1 MNLKRRERI
10 TNETMGERQVSAT
23 HLKRIPMNTIKKMLS
38 RFACLCLGGMVCMLP
53 LHAVQT
59 AKLFES
65 SRVTLEVDKATLK
78 NVFDLIEEQT
88 DLIFVYSN
96 SEVDNQ
102 RLVSIQTRSEPVQ
115 LILARIL
122 EGTGLV
128 YTVND
133 KYIVL
138 NRLAAPAA
146 FQPNNHQISG
156 TIFSEGGETIIGAN
170 VSVKGNSSIGTIT
183 DMEGKFSLQVPD
195 NAVLMISYVG
205 YVSIEIKVGHQ
216 RNFSI
221 VLHEDS
227 KSLDEVVVVGY
238 GVQQK
243 RDITGSIAN
252 IKGDNLKDLPVA
264 NLSNT
269 LQGKAAGVDIVSDG
283 GAPGAE
289 PVIRVR
295 GTGSM
300 SASNPLVV
308 IDGVPSGKI
317 SDVNPNDIETIEVLK
332 DASSSAIYG
341 TRAANGVVII
351 TTKRGKKNVK
361 TQVDVNAFYGISNVS
376 KTLDVLTAPELV
388 MLKKERYQNDG
399 IAVNSF
405 WNDPYYA
412 TQRTDWQDEL
422 FNQGKVANVDVRLSG
437 GNEKSNYMSSIGY
450 YKENGIIIHS
460 KFERV
465 SLRLNADHQIN
476 TRLKIG
482 QSLQYTYRCWYNPST
497 QSVYSGVVWQ
507 ALRFNPAILC
517 LDEEGRWGSA
527 VENNE
532 LGDIN
537 NPVYELATERHQLT
551 NHGLLTSV
559 TLDYKLTDDLYLKG
573 NAAFDGSIYSTKTF
587 YPLVSQQMRKRNDA
601 ELTREYQER
610 YSFLGEVYLAYKK
623 DFNKIHRI
631 HATAGVSAE
640 KSKGEHYSATMK
652 TFADEDDNQLVF
664 DNGSTMGS
672 IGGNYYTETALA
684 SYFGRVFYAYDNRYL
699 LTATFRSDGSSK
711 FPEGKRWGY
720 FPAVSLG
727 WRISEERFL
736 KEVAWID
743 NLKLVGGWGLLGN
756 QEVAD
761 LQYYTV
767 MKKNIDYG
775 NKYTFGSEKVGGARI
790 TSLANTNITW
800 EKTGMTNIGIDGA
813 FIDQQLTFVLT
824 WFDKKTVDMLV
835 PTVVVGTIGRAT
847 IPDSNIG
854 EMRNRGWEVEWGF
867 RRQLASGFH
876 YNLSMNA
883 SFVKNKILKLY
894 GDNNYIGSIT
904 YGRQEQ
910 EISRSYEGKPIAS
923 FYGWK
928 TDGLYQHMSEIEKDP
943 NLKNDPRKG
952 SILPGDVRFVDINQD
967 GIIDEKDRTYI
978 GDPNPNV
985 ILGLQAQFGYKG
997 FDLSMNVIGS
1007 FGADLYNADRM
1018 QGLDPSFSYNMYRET
1033 LGRWHGE
1040 GTSQSIPRMTT
1051 LRTNL
1056 NHRTSDLFIESGDF
1070 VKLKHITLG
1079 YSLPDELLHKVG
1091 IRHLRFF
1098 VSAENLFTITSY
1110 SGYSPEIGYTDGNKQ
1125 KGVDYAQYPQSRKF
1139 TFGLNLNF

>member
-1 MNLKRRERI
+1 
-10 TNETMGERQVSAT
+10 
-23 HLKRIPMNTIKKMLS
+23 MNTIKNMLY
-38 RFACLCLGGMVCMLP
+38 RFVCLCMGWILFMP
-53 LHAVQT
+53 QLHAAQT
-59 AKLFES
+59 SEVFEAS
-65 SRVTLEVDKATLK
+65 KVTLDINNATLK

-88 DLIFVYSN
+88 NLLFVYSN

-102 RLVSIQTRSEPVQ
+102 RLVSIKTRSEPVQ
-115 LILARIL
+115 SILGKVL

-128 YTVND
+128 YVVND

-138 NRLAAPAA
+138 NRAKAPAV
-146 FQPNNHQISG
+146 QQQTNHSISG
-156 TIFSEGGETIIGAN
+156 TILSEGGETIIGAN
-170 VSVKGNSSIGTIT
+170 VSVKGNNAIGTIT
-183 DMEGKFSLQVPD
+183 DIDGKFSLQVPD
-195 NAVLMISYVG
+195 NAVLVISYVG
-205 YVSIEIKVGHQ
+205 YVSTEIKVGNQ
-216 RNFSI
+216 RTFSI

-264 NLSNT
+264 NLSNA

-283 GAPGAE
+283 GSPGAE

-361 TQVDVNAFYGISNVS
+361 TNIDVNAYYGISNVS

-399 IAVNSF
+399 IAANSF
-405 WNDPYYA
+405 WNDPYYGV
-412 TQRTDWQDEL
+412 QRTDWQDEL
-422 FNQGKVANVDVRLSG
+422 FNQGKVANVDARLSG

-450 YKENGIIIHS
+450 YKENGIIINS
-460 KFERV
+460 EFERI
-465 SLRLNADHQIN
+465 SLRLNSDHQIN
-476 TRLKIG
+476 SRLKIG
-482 QSLQYTYRCWYNPST
+482 QSLQYTYRRWYNPST

-507 ALRFNPAILC
+507 ALRFNPAIPC
-517 LDEEGRWGSA
+517 RDEEGNWGSA

-537 NPVYELATERHQLT
+537 NPIYELDTERHQLT
-551 NHGLLTSV
+551 NHGFLTSV

-573 NAAFDGSIYSTKTF
+573 NAAFDGSIYSTKAF
-587 YPLVSQQMRKRNDA
+587 YPLVGEQMRKRNDA

-610 YSFLGEVYLAYKK
+610 YSFLGEAYLAYKK
-623 DFNKIHRI
+623 DFNNVHSIN
-631 HATAGVSAE
+631 ATAGVSAQ

-672 IGGNYYTETALA
+672 ISGNYYTETALA
-684 SYFGRVFYAYDNRYL
+684 SYFGRVFYSYDSRYL
-699 LTATFRSDGSSK
+699 LTATFRADGSSK

-727 WRISEERFL
+727 WRLSEESFL
-736 KEVAWID
+736 KDIAWLD

-775 NKYTFGSEKVGGARI
+775 NKYTFGSDKVGGARI

-813 FIDQQLTFVLT
+813 LFNQQLTFSAT

-854 EMRNRGWEVEWGF
+854 EMRNRGWEIELGF
-867 RRQLASGFH
+867 RQKFASGFN
-876 YNLSMNA
+876 YSLNMNA
-883 SFVKNKILKLY
+883 SFVKNEILKLY

-928 TDGLYQHMSEIEKDP
+928 TDGLYQNAAEIENDP

-967 GIIDEKDRTYI
+967 GVIDEKDRTYI

-985 ILGLQAQFGYKG
+985 VLGLQIQAGYKG
-997 FDLSMNVIGS
+997 FDLSMNFIGS

-1018 QGLDPSFSYNMYRET
+1018 QGLDPSYSYNMYRET
-1033 LGRWHGE
+1033 LDRWHGE
-1040 GTSQSIPRMTT
+1040 GTSNSIPRMTT

-1070 VKLKHITLG
+1070 VKLKNMTLG
-1079 YSLPDELLHKVG
+1079 YTLPDGLLNKVG
-1091 IRHLRFF
+1091 IHHLRFF

>member
-1 MNLKRRERI
+1 
-10 TNETMGERQVSAT
+10 
-23 HLKRIPMNTIKKMLS
+23 
-38 RFACLCLGGMVCMLP
+38 MLP
-53 LHAVQT
+53 IT
-59 AKLFES
+59 AIGTSVFFEKS
-65 SRVTLEVDKATLK
+65 EVTLDINNVTLK
-78 NVFDLIEEQT
+78 SVFELIEQQT
-88 DLIFVYSN
+88 QLVFIYSN
-96 SEVDNQ
+96 SELDNQ
-102 RLVSIQTRSEPVQ
+102 RLVSIKAQSEPVQ
-115 LILARIL
+115 VLLRKVL
-122 EGTGLV
+122 DGTGLS
-128 YTVND
+128 YTIND
-133 KYIVL
+133 KYIIL
-138 NRLAAPAA
+138 NKEKYSSLQQDSRD
-146 FQPNNHQISG
+146 ISG
-156 TIFSEGGETIIGAN
+156 TVSDETGEAIIGAN
-170 VSVKGNSSIGTIT
+170 VSVKGNTTIGTIT
-183 DMEGKFSLQVPD
+183 DVDGNFSLRIPENTTLV
-195 NAVLMISYVG
+195 VSYVG
-205 YVSIEIKVGHQ
+205 YIATEVRVGNQ
-216 RNFSI
+216 RALSI
-221 VLHEDS
+221 VLREDS
-227 KSLDEVVVVGY
+227 QSLDEVVVIGY

-252 IKGDNLKDLPVA
+252 IKGETLKDLPVA
-264 NLSNT
+264 NLSSA

-283 GAPGAE
+283 GSPGAE

-351 TTKRGKKNVK
+351 TTKRGSKNIK
-361 TQVDVNAFYGISNVS
+361 TNIDVNAFYGISNVS
-376 KTLDVLTAPELV
+376 ETLDMLTAPELV
-388 MLKKERYQNDG
+388 MLKKERYHNDG

-405 WNDPYYA
+405 WENSYYE
-412 TQRTDWQDEL
+412 TQRTNWQDEL
-422 FNQGKVANVDVRLSG
+422 FNQGNVANIDLRMSG
-437 GNEKSNYMSSIGY
+437 GNDKSNYMSSLGY
-450 YKENGIIIHS
+450 YKEDGIIINS
-460 KFERV
+460 EFERV
-465 SLRLNADHQIN
+465 SLRLNSDHQIN
-476 TRLKIG
+476 SRLKIG
-482 QSLQYTYRCWYNPST
+482 QSLQYTYRRWYNPST

-507 ALRFNPAILC
+507 ALRFNPAIPC
-517 LDEEGRWGSA
+517 LDENGTWGSA

-537 NPVYELATERHQLT
+537 NPIYELDTERHQRN
-551 NHGLLTSV
+551 NHGLLTSI
-559 TLDYKLTDDLYLKG
+559 TLDYKIIDDLYLKG

-587 YPLVSQQMRKRNDA
+587 YPMVSEQMRKRNDA
-601 ELTREYQER
+601 ELTQGHQER
-610 YSFLGEVYLAYKK
+610 YSFLGEAYLAYKK
-623 DFNKIHRI
+623 DFKDVHSIN
-631 HATAGVSAE
+631 ATAGFSAQ
-640 KSKGEHYSATMK
+640 KNSGEHFTASKK
-652 TFADEDDNQLVF
+652 TFPDEDDDQLVF

-672 IGGNYYTETALA
+672 INGNYYTQSALA
-684 SYFGRVFYAYDNRYL
+684 SYFGRLFYSYNGRYL
-699 LTATFRSDGSSK
+699 LTATFRADGSSK

-727 WRISEERFL
+727 WRLSEENFM
-736 KEVAWID
+736 KNITWID

-756 QEVAD
+756 QEVSD
-761 LQYYTV
+761 LQYLTV

-775 NKYTFGSEKVGGARI
+775 NKYTFGSDKVGGARI

-800 EKTGMTNIGIDGA
+800 EKTGMTNIGLDGA
-813 FIDQQLTFVLT
+813 FFNQKLTASIT

-854 EMRNRGWEVEWGF
+854 EMRNRGWEIELGH
-867 RRQLASGFH
+867 RQNFSSGFS
-876 YNLSMNA
+876 YNLNFNA
-883 SFVKNKILKLY
+883 SIVKNKILKLY
-894 GDNNYIGSIT
+894 GDNNYIGSLT

-928 TDGLYQHMSEIEKDP
+928 TDGLYQNAAEIQNDP
-943 NLKNDPRKG
+943 NLRNDPRKNT
-952 SILPGDVRFVDINQD
+952 IAPGDVRFVDMNND
-967 GIIDEKDRTYI
+967 GVIDEKDRTYI

-985 ILGLQAQFGYKG
+985 ILGFQAQFAYKG
-997 FDLSMNVIGS
+997 FDLSMNIIGS

-1033 LGRWHGE
+1033 LNRWNGE
-1040 GTSQSIPRMTT
+1040 GTSNTIPRMTT
-1051 LRTNL
+1051 VRTNM

-1070 VKLKHITLG
+1070 VKLRNLTLG
-1079 YSLPDELLHKVG
+1079 YTLPKGLLQK
-1091 IRHLRFF
+1091 ISINHLRLF

>member
-1 MNLKRRERI
+1 
-10 TNETMGERQVSAT
+10 
-23 HLKRIPMNTIKKMLS
+23 MLC
-38 RFACLCLGGMVCMLP
+38 RWALWCLCGMLCLP
-53 LHAVQT
+53 PLRAAQT
-59 AKLFES
+59 SELFEAG
-65 SRVTLEVDKATLK
+65 RVTLDITNATLE
-78 NVFDLIEEQT
+78 NVFELIEEQT
-88 DLIFVYSN
+88 HLLFVYSN

-102 RLVSIQTRSEPVQ
+102 RLVTIKAQSEPVQ
-115 LILARIL
+115 TLLQKVL
-122 EGTGLV
+122 DGTGLA
-128 YTVND
+128 YAVND
-133 KYIVL
+133 KYIIL
-138 NRLAAPAA
+138 NRAKAAPPAP
-146 FQPNNHQISG
+146 QPGVRQISG
-156 TIFSEGGETIIGAN
+156 TIVTETGETIIGAN
-170 VSVKGNSSIGTIT
+170 VSVKGNNSLGTIT
-183 DMEGKFSLQVPD
+183 DIDGKFTLQVPD
-195 NAVLMISYVG
+195 NAVLVVSYVG
-205 YVSIEIKVGHQ
+205 YVPAEIKVGNQ
-216 RNFSI
+216 RTFSI
-221 VLHEDS
+221 VLREDS

-264 NLSNT
+264 NLSNA

-283 GAPGAE
+283 GSPGAE

-300 SASNPLVV
+300 SASDPLVV

-361 TQVDVNAFYGISNVS
+361 TNIDVNAYYGFSNVS

-399 IAVNSF
+399 LAVNPF
-405 WNDPYYA
+405 WNDAYYQ
-412 TQRTDWQDEL
+412 TQRTDWQKEL
-422 FNQGKVANVDVRLSG
+422 FNQGKVANVDARLTG

-450 YKENGIIIHS
+450 YKEDGIIINS
-460 KFERV
+460 EYERV
-465 SLRLNADHQIN
+465 SLRLNSDHQIN
-476 TRLKIG
+476 SRLKIG
-482 QSLQYTYRCWYNPST
+482 QSLQYTYRRWYNPST
-497 QSVYSGVVWQ
+497 KSVYSGVVWQ
-507 ALRFNPAILC
+507 GLRFNPAIPC
-517 LDEEGRWGSA
+517 RDDDGNWGSA

-537 NPVYELATERHQLT
+537 NPVYELETERHQIT
-551 NHGLLTSV
+551 NHGLLASF

-573 NAAFDGSIYSTKTF
+573 NAAFDGSLYASKDF
-587 YPLVSQQMRKRNDA
+587 YPMVGQQMRKRNDA
-601 ELTREYQER
+601 ELTRQHQER
-610 YSFLGEVYLAYKK
+610 YSFLGEAYLAYKK
-623 DFNKIHRI
+623 DFGSRHSLN
-631 HATAGVSAE
+631 ATAGVSAQ
-640 KSKGEHYSATMK
+640 KSKGEHDSATMK

-672 IGGNYYTETALA
+672 ISGNYYTETALA
-684 SYFGRVFYAYDNRYL
+684 SYFGRVFYSYDSRYL
-699 LTATFRSDGSSK
+699 LTATFRADGSSK
-711 FPEGKRWGY
+711 FPEGNRWGY

-727 WRISEERFL
+727 WRLSEESFL
-736 KEVAWID
+736 KDVAWLD

-756 QEVAD
+756 QDVAD

-775 NKYTFGSEKVGGARI
+775 NKYTFGSDKVGGARI

-800 EKTGMTNIGIDGA
+800 EKTGMTNIGLDGA
-813 FIDQQLTFVLT
+813 LFDQKLTFSAT

-854 EMRNRGWEVEWGF
+854 EMRNRGWEIELGF
-867 RRQLASGFH
+867 RQKLASGFQ
-876 YNLSMNA
+876 YNVNMNA
-883 SFVKNKILKLY
+883 SFVKNEILKLY

-928 TDGLYQHMSEIEKDP
+928 TDGLYQNASEIANDP
-943 NLKNDPRKG
+943 YLKNDPRRG
-952 SILPGDVRFVDINQD
+952 SILPGDVRFVDINSD

-978 GDPNPNV
+978 GDPNPNA
-985 ILGLQAQFGYKG
+985 ILGLQLQAQYKG
-997 FDLSMNVIGS
+997 FDLSMNFIGS

-1033 LGRWHGE
+1033 LDRWHGE
-1040 GTSQSIPRMTT
+1040 GTSNTIPRMTT

-1070 VKLKHITLG
+1070 VKLKNVTLG
-1079 YSLPDELLHKVG
+1079 YTLPEGWLSKAGVN
-1091 IRHLRFF
+1091 HLRLF

-1110 SGYSPEIGYTDGNKQ
+1110 TGYSPEIGYTDGNKQ

>member
-1 MNLKRRERI
+1 
-10 TNETMGERQVSAT
+10 
-23 HLKRIPMNTIKKMLS
+23 MNTIKN
-38 RFACLCLGGMVCMLP
+38 RLCSAALVCSGWL
-53 LHAVQT
+53 
-59 AKLFES
+59 LFTSPALAAQSPELIES
-65 SRVTLEVDKATLK
+65 SKVTLDMNNATLK
-78 NVFDLIEEQT
+78 NVFDRIEKQT
-88 DLIFVYSN
+88 NLLFVYSN
-96 SEVDNQ
+96 AEVDNQ
-102 RLVSIQTRSEPVQ
+102 RLVSIKTESESVQ
-115 LILARIL
+115 AILQQVL
-122 EGTGLV
+122 EGTDLV
-128 YTVND
+128 YFVND

-138 NRLAAPAA
+138 NRAKTAAPQQAL
-146 FQPNNHQISG
+146 HSISG
-156 TIFSEGGETIIGAN
+156 TILNESGETIIGAN
-170 VSVKGNSSIGTIT
+170 VSVKGNSSVGTIT
-183 DMEGKFSLQVPD
+183 DLDGKFTLQVPD
-195 NAVLMISYVG
+195 NAVLTISYVG
-205 YVSIEIKVGHQ
+205 YIPTEIKVGNQ
-216 RNFSI
+216 RNFSV
-221 VLHEDS
+221 VLHEDTQN
-227 KSLDEVVVVGY
+227 LDEVVVVGY

-264 NLSNT
+264 NLSNA

-283 GAPGAE
+283 GSPGAE

-361 TQVDVNAFYGISNVS
+361 TNVDVNAFYGLSNVS

-399 IAVNSF
+399 LGVNSF
-405 WNDPYYA
+405 WNDPYYG

-422 FNQGKVANVDVRLSG
+422 FNQGNVANVDVRLSG

-450 YKENGIIIHS
+450 YNEDGIIINS
-460 KFERV
+460 EFERV
-465 SLRLNADHQIN
+465 SLRLNSDHQIN
-476 TRLKIG
+476 SRLKVG
-482 QSLQYTYRCWYNPST
+482 QSFQYTYRHWSNPST

-507 ALRFNPAILC
+507 ALRFNPAIPC
-517 LDEEGRWGSA
+517 RDDEGNWGSA

-537 NPVYELATERHQLT
+537 NPIYELETERHQLT
-551 NHGLLTSV
+551 NHGFLTSV
-559 TLDYKLTDDLYLKG
+559 TLDYKITDDLYLKG

-587 YPLVSQQMRKRNDA
+587 YPMVSQQMRKRNDA

-610 YSFLGEVYLAYKK
+610 YSFLGEAYLAYKK
-623 DFNKIHRI
+623 DFNNLHSIN
-631 HATAGVSAE
+631 ATAGISAQ

-652 TFADEDDNQLVF
+652 TFADEDENQLVF

-672 IGGNYYTETALA
+672 ISGNYYTETALA
-684 SYFGRVFYAYDNRYL
+684 SYFGRVFYSYNSRYL
-699 LTATFRSDGSSK
+699 LTATFRADGSSK
-711 FPEGKRWGY
+711 FPQGKRWGY

-727 WRISEERFL
+727 WRLSEESFL
-736 KEVAWID
+736 KDVSWID

-775 NKYTFGSEKVGGARI
+775 NKYTFGANKVGGARI

-813 FIDQQLTFVLT
+813 FFDQKLTFSAT
-824 WFDKKTVDMLV
+824 WFDKKTMDMLV

-854 EMRNRGWEVEWGF
+854 EMRNRGWEIELGF
-867 RRQLASGFH
+867 RQKFSSGFH
-876 YNLSMNA
+876 YNLNMNA
-883 SFVKNKILKLY
+883 SFVKNEILKLY
-894 GDNNYIGSIT
+894 GDNNYIGSLT

-928 TDGLYQHMSEIEKDP
+928 TDGLYQNAAEIANDP
-943 NLKNDPRKG
+943 NIQNDPRK
-952 SILPGDVRFVDINQD
+952 STILPGDVRFVDMNHD
-967 GIIDEKDRTYI
+967 GVIDEKDRTYI

-997 FDLSMNVIGS
+997 FDLSMNFIGS

-1033 LGRWHGE
+1033 LNRWHGE
-1040 GTSQSIPRMTT
+1040 GTSNSIPRMTT
-1051 LRTNL
+1051 LRTNQ

-1070 VKLKHITLG
+1070 VKLKNVTLG
-1079 YSLPDELLHKVG
+1079 YTLPDAWLKK
-1091 IRHLRFF
+1091 ITINHLRLF

>member
-1 MNLKRRERI
+1 MESY
-10 TNETMGERQVSAT
+10 VSAT
-23 HLKRIPMNTIKKMLS
+23 HLKLIRMNTIKNMLY
-38 RFACLCLGGMVCMLP
+38 RFVCLCMGWILCMP
-53 LHAVQT
+53 QLHATQT
-59 AKLFES
+59 SEVFETS
-65 SRVTLEVDKATLK
+65 KVTLDINNATLK

-88 DLIFVYSN
+88 NLLFVYSN

-102 RLVSIQTRSEPVQ
+102 RLVSIKTRSEPVQ
-115 LILARIL
+115 SILGKVL

-128 YTVND
+128 YVVND

-138 NRLAAPAA
+138 NRAKAPAA
-146 FQPNNHQISG
+146 AQQTTHSISG
-156 TIFSEGGETIIGAN
+156 TILSEGGETIIGAN
-170 VSVKGNSSIGTIT
+170 VSVKGNNSIGTIT
-183 DMEGKFSLQVPD
+183 DMDGKFSLQVPD
-195 NAVLMISYVG
+195 HAVLVISYVG
-205 YVSIEIKVGHQ
+205 YVPIEIKVGNQ
-216 RNFSI
+216 RTFSI
-221 VLHEDS
+221 VLREDS

-264 NLSNT
+264 NLSNA

-283 GAPGAE
+283 GSPGAE

-361 TQVDVNAFYGISNVS
+361 TNIDVNAYYGISNVS

-399 IAVNSF
+399 LAVNSF
-405 WNDPYYA
+405 WNDPYYGV
-412 TQRTDWQDEL
+412 QRTDWQKEL
-422 FNQGKVANVDVRLSG
+422 FNQGKVANVDARLSG

-450 YKENGIIIHS
+450 YKENGIIINS
-460 KFERV
+460 EFERV
-465 SLRLNADHQIN
+465 SLRLNSDHQIN
-476 TRLKIG
+476 SRLKIG
-482 QSLQYTYRCWYNPST
+482 QSLQYTYRRWYNPST

-507 ALRFNPAILC
+507 ALRFNPAIPC
-517 LDEEGRWGSA
+517 RDEEGNWGSA

-537 NPVYELATERHQLT
+537 NPIYELETERHQLT
-551 NHGLLTSV
+551 NHGFLTSV

-573 NAAFDGSIYSTKTF
+573 NAAFDGSIYSTKAF
-587 YPLVSQQMRKRNDA
+587 YPLVSEQMRKRNDA

-610 YSFLGEVYLAYKK
+610 YSFLGEAYLAYKK
-623 DFNKIHRI
+623 DFNKVHSIN
-631 HATAGVSAE
+631 ATAGISAQ

-672 IGGNYYTETALA
+672 ISGNYYTETALA
-684 SYFGRVFYAYDNRYL
+684 SYFGRVFYSYDSRCL
-699 LTATFRSDGSSK
+699 LTATFRADGSSK

-727 WRISEERFL
+727 WRLSEESFL
-736 KEVAWID
+736 KDIAWLD

-775 NKYTFGSEKVGGARI
+775 NKYTFGSDKVGGTRI

-813 FIDQQLTFVLT
+813 LFNQQLTFSAT

-854 EMRNRGWEVEWGF
+854 EMRNRGWEIELGF
-867 RRQLASGFH
+867 RQKLASGFN
-876 YNLSMNA
+876 YSLNMNA
-883 SFVKNKILKLY
+883 SFVKNEILKLY

-928 TDGLYQHMSEIEKDP
+928 TDGLYQNAAEIENDP
-943 NLKNDPRKG
+943 NLKNDPRKA

-967 GIIDEKDRTYI
+967 GLIDEKDRTYI

-985 ILGLQAQFGYKG
+985 VLGLQVQAGYKG
-997 FDLSMNVIGS
+997 FDLSMNFIGS

-1018 QGLDPSFSYNMYRET
+1018 QGLDPSYSYNMYRET

-1040 GTSQSIPRMTT
+1040 GTSHSIPRMTT

-1070 VKLKHITLG
+1070 VKLKNVTLG
-1079 YSLPDELLHKVG
+1079 YTLPDGLLNKAGVH
-1091 IRHLRFF
+1091 HLRFF

>member
-1 MNLKRRERI
+1 
-10 TNETMGERQVSAT
+10 
-23 HLKRIPMNTIKKMLS
+23 MNTIRNTLCKLALLCIGCICFLPEINAAQSSELLKK
-38 RFACLCLGGMVCMLP
+38 
-53 LHAVQT
+53 
-59 AKLFES
+59 EE
-65 SRVTLEVDKATLK
+65 VTLDINNATLK
-78 NVFDLIEEQT
+78 NVFDLIERQT
-88 DLIFVYSN
+88 NLLFIYSN
-96 SEVDNQ
+96 YEVDNQ
-102 RLVSIQTRSEPVQ
+102 RLVSIKAESEPVQ
-115 LILARIL
+115 TILHKIL
-122 EGTGLV
+122 EGTDLI
-128 YTVND
+128 YSVND
-133 KYIVL
+133 KYIIL
-138 NRLAAPAA
+138 NKEKASVS
-146 FQPNNHQISG
+146 QQNSHEIKG
-156 TIFSEGGETIIGAN
+156 TILNESGESIIGAN
-170 VSVKGNSSIGTIT
+170 VSIKGNSSIGTIT
-183 DMEGKFSLQVPD
+183 DIDGKFSLLVPD
-195 NAVLMISYVG
+195 NAVLIISYIG
-205 YVSIEIKVGHQ
+205 YISTEIKVGNQ
-216 RNFSI
+216 RTLSI
-221 VLHEDS
+221 VLRENTQN
-227 KSLDEVVVVGY
+227 LDEVVVVGY

-264 NLSNT
+264 NLSNA

-283 GAPGAE
+283 GSPGAE

-361 TQVDVNAFYGISNVS
+361 TNIDVNAFYGISNIS

-388 MLKKERYQNDG
+388 MLKKERYLNDG

-405 WNDPYYA
+405 WNNPYYE

-422 FNQGKVANVDVRLSG
+422 FNQGKVANVDLRMSG
-437 GNEKSNYMSSIGY
+437 GNDKSNYMSSIGY
-450 YKENGIIIHS
+450 YKEDGIIINS
-460 KFERV
+460 EFERV
-465 SLRLNADHQIN
+465 SLRLNSDHQIN
-476 TRLKIG
+476 SRLRIG
-482 QSLQYTYRCWYNPST
+482 QSLQYTYRRWYNPST

-507 ALRFNPAILC
+507 ALRFNPAIPC
-517 LDEEGRWGSA
+517 LNEDGTWGSA

-537 NPVYELATERHQLT
+537 NPVYELETERHQRN
-551 NHGLLTSV
+551 NHGLLTSI
-559 TLDYKLTDDLYLKG
+559 TLDYKIIEDLYLKG

-587 YPLVSQQMRKRNDA
+587 YPMVSEQMRKRNDA
-601 ELTREYQER
+601 ELTQEHQER
-610 YSFLGEVYLAYKK
+610 YSFLGEAYLAYKK
-623 DFNKIHRI
+623 DINNMHSIN
-631 HATAGVSAE
+631 ATAGFSAQ
-640 KSKGEHYSATMK
+640 KSKGQYYSATMK

-672 IGGNYYTETALA
+672 INGNYYTETALA
-684 SYFGRVFYAYDNRYL
+684 SYFGRVFYSYNNRYL
-699 LTATFRSDGSSK
+699 LTATFRADGSSK

-727 WRISEERFL
+727 WRLSEENFM
-736 KEVAWID
+736 KNISWID
-743 NLKLVGGWGLLGN
+743 NLKVVGGWGLLGN

-761 LQYYTV
+761 LQYLTV

-775 NKYTFGSEKVGGARI
+775 NKYTFGTDKVGGARI

-813 FIDQQLTFVLT
+813 FFDQKLTASIT

-854 EMRNRGWEVEWGF
+854 EMRNRGWEIELGY
-867 RRQLASGFH
+867 RQNLSSGFN
-876 YNLSMNA
+876 YNINFNA

-928 TDGLYQHMSEIEKDP
+928 TDGLYQNAAEIQNDP
-943 NLKNDPRKG
+943 NIKNDPRKS
-952 SILPGDVRFVDINQD
+952 SISPGDVRFIDINND

-985 ILGLQAQFGYKG
+985 ILGLQTQFGYKG
-997 FDLSMNVIGS
+997 FDLSMNFIGS

-1018 QGLDPSFSYNMYRET
+1018 QGLDPSFSYNMYSET
-1033 LGRWHGE
+1033 LNRWHGE
-1040 GTSQSIPRMTT
+1040 GTSNSIPRMTT
-1051 LRTNL
+1051 LRTNQ

-1070 VKLKHITLG
+1070 VKLKNITLG
-1079 YSLPDELLHKVG
+1079 YTIPNNLLKK
-1091 IRHLRFF
+1091 ISINNLRLF

>member
-1 MNLKRRERI
+1 
-10 TNETMGERQVSAT
+10 
-23 HLKRIPMNTIKKMLS
+23 MLC
-38 RFACLCLGGMVCMLP
+38 RWALWCLCGMLCLP
-53 LHAVQT
+53 PLRAART
-59 AKLFES
+59 SELFET
-65 SRVTLEVDKATLK
+65 SRVTLDITNATLED
-78 NVFDLIEEQT
+78 VFEQIEEQT
-88 DLIFVYSN
+88 HLLFVYSN

-102 RLVSIQTRSEPVQ
+102 RLVTVKAQSEPVQ
-115 LILARIL
+115 SLLQKVLR
-122 EGTGLV
+122 GTGLA
-128 YTVND
+128 YAVND

-138 NRLAAPAA
+138 NRTKAAAAPQAGDR
-146 FQPNNHQISG
+146 IVSG
-156 TIFSEGGETIIGAN
+156 TIVTETGETIIGAN
-170 VSVKGNSSIGTIT
+170 VSVKGHSSLGTIT
-183 DMEGKFSLQVPD
+183 DIDGKFTLEVPD
-195 NAVLMISYVG
+195 NAVLVVSYVG
-205 YVSIEIKVGHQ
+205 YMPAEIKVGNQ
-216 RNFSI
+216 RTFSI
-221 VLHEDS
+221 VLREDS
-227 KSLDEVVVVGY
+227 QSLDEVVVVGY

-264 NLSNT
+264 NLSNA

-283 GAPGAE
+283 GSPGAE

-300 SASNPLVV
+300 SASDPLVV

-361 TQVDVNAFYGISNVS
+361 TNIDVNAYYGISNVS
-376 KTLDVLTAPELV
+376 KTLDVLSAPELV

-399 IAVNSF
+399 LEVNPF
-405 WNDPYYA
+405 WNDPYYQ
-412 TQRTDWQDEL
+412 TQRTDWQKEL
-422 FNQGKVANVDVRLSG
+422 FNQGKVANVDARLTG
-437 GNEKSNYMSSIGY
+437 GNDKSNYMSSLGY
-450 YKENGIIIHS
+450 YKEDGIIINS
-460 KFERV
+460 EYERV
-465 SLRLNADHQIN
+465 SLRLNSDHQIN
-476 TRLKIG
+476 SRLKIG
-482 QSLQYTYRCWYNPST
+482 QSLQYTYRRWYNPST
-497 QSVYSGVVWQ
+497 KSVYSGVVWQ
-507 ALRFNPAILC
+507 GLRFNPAIPC
-517 LDEEGRWGSA
+517 RDEDGNWGSA

-537 NPVYELATERHQLT
+537 NPVYELETERHQLT
-551 NHGLLTSV
+551 NHGLLASF
-559 TLDYKLTDDLYLKG
+559 TLDYKITDDLYLKG
-573 NAAFDGSIYSTKTF
+573 NAAFDGSIYSSKDF
-587 YPLVSQQMRKRNDA
+587 SPMVSQQMRKRNDA
-601 ELTREYQER
+601 ELARRHQER
-610 YSFLGEVYLAYKK
+610 YSFLGEAYLAYKK
-623 DFNKIHRI
+623 DFGSRHSLN
-631 HATAGVSAE
+631 ATAGISAQ
-640 KSKGEHYSATMK
+640 KSKGEYDSATMK

-672 IGGNYYTETALA
+672 ISGNYYTETALA
-684 SYFGRVFYAYDNRYL
+684 SYFGRVFYSYDSRYL
-699 LTATFRSDGSSK
+699 LTATFRADGSSK
-711 FPEGKRWGY
+711 FPQGNRWGY

-727 WRISEERFL
+727 WRLSEESFL
-736 KEVAWID
+736 KDISWLD

-756 QEVAD
+756 QDVAD

-775 NKYTFGSEKVGGARI
+775 NKYTFGSDKVGGARI

-800 EKTGMTNIGIDGA
+800 EKTGMTNIGLDGA
-813 FIDQQLTFVLT
+813 LFDQKLTFSAT

-854 EMRNRGWEVEWGF
+854 EMRNRGWEIELGF
-867 RRQLASGFH
+867 RQQLASGFQ
-876 YNLSMNA
+876 YNVNMNA
-883 SFVKNKILKLY
+883 SFVKNEILKLY

-928 TDGLYQHMSEIEKDP
+928 TDGLYQNAAEIANDP
-943 NLKNDPRKG
+943 YLKNDPRKG
-952 SILPGDVRFVDINQD
+952 SILPGDVRFVDINHD

-978 GDPNPNV
+978 GDPNPNA
-985 ILGLQAQFGYKG
+985 ILGLQVQAQYKG
-997 FDLSMNVIGS
+997 FDLSMNFIGS

-1033 LGRWHGE
+1033 LDRWHGE
-1040 GTSQSIPRMTT
+1040 GTSNSIPRMTT

-1070 VKLKHITLG
+1070 VKLKNVTLG
-1079 YSLPDELLHKVG
+1079 YTFPGGWLSKAGVN
-1091 IRHLRFF
+1091 RLRLFA
-1098 VSAENLFTITSY
+1098 SAENLFTITSY
-1110 SGYSPEIGYTDGNKQ
+1110 SGYSPEIGYTDGNRQ